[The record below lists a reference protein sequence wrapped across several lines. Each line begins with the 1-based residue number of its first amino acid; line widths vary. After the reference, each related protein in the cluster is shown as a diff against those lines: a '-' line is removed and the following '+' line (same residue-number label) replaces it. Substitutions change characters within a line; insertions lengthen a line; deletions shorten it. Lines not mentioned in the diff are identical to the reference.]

1 MVLKRNTVLAA
12 TAALTLM
19 SGCSILRPGA
29 RSGDKTPERHA
40 ETAARPQPASPNTA
54 ASDEPEP
61 VVGQPRPDTPY
72 YEYEDAAVCDLSP
85 VYDSLITVWHEQN
98 AINSYENFFRD
109 FIDIDSTAE
118 LTGTVPDSVYE
129 ARLKMI
135 LSPIEMAFNDVV
147 KRHIVTYTTARKST
161 ISNVLGRSQ
170 YYFPIFER
178 ELDRQGL
185 PLELR
190 MLPVVES
197 ALIPT
202 ARSRVGATGLWQFM
216 YGTGRSYGLEITSF
230 VDQRCDPVV
239 STRAA
244 CRYLKDLYNMFGD
257 WTLAIAA
264 YNCGPGNVNKA
275 LKRAGGDAKSFWDVY
290 PYLPKE
296 TRGYLPSFIAAT
308 YVYTFHKQHG
318 IELTPPPVPIATDT
332 LMIDRLTHFD
342 QITSTIGTP
351 VEVIRSL
358 NPQYRLDIVP
368 AVKKSYSLT
377 LPYSDI
383 AKYLDSETEIQ
394 AKDTVYLAQY
404 LKPSNLDAH
413 KMEFT
418 IESFSY
424 RVRTGDTLSSIA
436 KKHNVS
442 VSQLIKWNGIKNP
455 NRLKV
460 GQRLEIYR

>member
-1 MVLKRNTVLAA
+1 M
-12 TAALTLM
+12 
-19 SGCSILRPGA
+19 
-29 RSGDKTPERHA
+29 
-40 ETAARPQPASPNTA
+40 
-54 ASDEPEP
+54 
-61 VVGQPRPDTPY
+61 
-72 YEYEDAAVCDLSP
+72 
-85 VYDSLITVWHEQN
+85 
-98 AINSYENFFRD
+98 
-109 FIDIDSTAE
+109 
-118 LTGTVPDSVYE
+118 
-129 ARLKMI
+129 
-135 LSPIEMAFNDVV
+135 
-147 KRHIVTYTTARKST
+147 
-161 ISNVLGRSQ
+161 
-170 YYFPIFER
+170 
-178 ELDRQGL
+178 
-185 PLELR
+185 
-190 MLPVVES
+190 
-197 ALIPT
+197 
-202 ARSRVGATGLWQFM
+202 
-216 YGTGRSYGLEITSF
+216 
-230 VDQRCDPVV
+230 
-239 STRAA
+239 
-244 CRYLKDLYNMFGD
+244 
-257 WTLAIAA
+257 
-264 YNCGPGNVNKA
+264 
-275 LKRAGGDAKSFWDVY
+275 Y